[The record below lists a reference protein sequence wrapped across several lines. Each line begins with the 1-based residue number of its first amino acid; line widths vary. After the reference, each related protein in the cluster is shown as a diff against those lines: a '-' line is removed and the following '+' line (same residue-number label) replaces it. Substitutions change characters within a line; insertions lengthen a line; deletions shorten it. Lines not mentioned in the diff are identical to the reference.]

1 MQMATTRMLSGQSSQ
16 AKSTIASFAVRLTVE
31 VTAALFANIAENQDL
46 IRTLTVGKSL
56 GNQETKK
63 IKGIEVLV
71 LSERAK
77 AVEGD

>member
-1 MQMATTRMLSGQSSQ
+1 MQMATRVLSGQSTT
-16 AKSTIASFAVRLTVE
+16 AKSTFADYAIRLTVE
-31 VTAALFANIAENQDL
+31 VNAALLADTAKSQDL